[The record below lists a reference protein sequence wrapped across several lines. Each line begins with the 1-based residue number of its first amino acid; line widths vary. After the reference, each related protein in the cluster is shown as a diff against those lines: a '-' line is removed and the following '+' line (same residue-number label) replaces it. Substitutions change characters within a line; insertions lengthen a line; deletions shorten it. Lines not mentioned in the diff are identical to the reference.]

1 MVDFNNDATISTPPG
16 DVVKIVVLER
26 REQVIEA
33 LEAVSLVDHLGQE
46 AGTKEA
52 ILRARLLALWYQ
64 LQAMVY
70 RRLAKAKGGA
80 DDPDYRMIEKRIMAA
95 KKKDDMIEAFQWM
108 NCFIDDMGLTLIDST
123 ARYDRKRVEDV
134 NTKKGL

>member
-1 MVDFNNDATISTPPG
+1 MVDFSNDATVSTPPG
-16 DVVKIVVLER
+16 DVVKILVLER

-33 LEAVSLVDHLGQE
+33 LEAISLVDHLGQE

-70 RRLAKAKGGA
+70 RRLAKAKGTT
-80 DDPDYRMIEKRIMAA
+80 DDPTYAMIEKRILVAH
-95 KKKDDMIEAFQWM
+95 KKDDMIEAFQWM
-108 NCFIDDMGLTLIDST
+108 NCFIDEMGLTFIDST
-123 ARYDRKRVEDV
+123 ARYNRTRVEDV